1 MGSEGLHTALVA
13 QTAGVGNGPVAAN
26 DGDTAMSQTNQRIHG
41 AARGLPVV
49 GGDAGQVVKGQH
61 GGVVGDHDTGNVN
74 APEIP
79 DKVLVVAAQEQNAQ
93 GLFFPAQLH
102 GSAHLVC
109 ILVHIIHRQL
119 VAGMGDQRLDG
130 LHHLPEQL
138 VADTLDHHQN
148 GGGMKLL
155 ELLGVD
161 VQLKAAFGG
170 GLQNCLSRPL
180 ADVGMIVQRPGNGAD
195 GIAGLGGQVFDGHG
209 VRLLSLFGILE
220 MPTG

>member
-1 MGSEGLHTALVA
+1 
-13 QTAGVGNGPVAAN
+13 
-26 DGDTAMSQTNQRIHG
+26 MSQTNQRIHG

-79 DKVLVVAAQEQNAQ
+79 DEILVVAAEEQDAQ
-93 GLFFPAQLH
+93 RLLFPAQLR
-102 GSAHLVC
+102 GSAHFVFV
-109 ILVHIIHRQL
+109 LVHVVHHQL
-119 VAGMGDQRLDG
+119 VAGLGDQGLDG

-138 VADTLDHHQN
+138 VADTLYYHQN
-148 GGGMKLL
+148 GGGVVLL

-170 GLQNCLSRPL
+170 GLQDFLPCPL

-195 GIAGLGGQVFDGHG
+195 GIAGLCSQIFDCHGIRRPFLLAESLEQTVFG
-209 VRLLSLFGILE
+209 
-220 MPTG
+220 